1 MKQAKDAEPRKI
13 LLSDNF
19 RSRREVLAAA
29 NDVFSLCMQGENRSS
44 SVMARRKSSA
54 RGFPIRKRTHPRWS
68 STASNSSKPD
78 ADEQSPEKREVEA
91 RFVASRIR
99 KMLDDGMQVT
109 DAGALRPVRM
119 GDIVILLRS
128 LKENPASYQ
137 KALAQQGD
145 CQPVRPGREPV

>member
-1 MKQAKDAEPRKI
+1 MELHCID
-13 LLSDNF
+13 L
-19 RSRREVLAAA
+19 
-29 NDVFSLCMQGENRSS
+29 G
-44 SVMARRKSSA
+44 
-54 RGFPIRKRTHPRWS
+54 
-68 STASNSSKPD
+68 KPD

-137 KALAQQGD
+137 KALAEQGIAS
-145 CQPVRPGREPV
+145 QMRPGREPV